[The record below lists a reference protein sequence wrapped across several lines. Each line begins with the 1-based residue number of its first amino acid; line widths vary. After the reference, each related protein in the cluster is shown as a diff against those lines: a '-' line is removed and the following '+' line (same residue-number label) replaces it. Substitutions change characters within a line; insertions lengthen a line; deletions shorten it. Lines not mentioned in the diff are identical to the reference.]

1 MAVTCANKT
10 NKSSAVAGTSIV
22 TASITPSANKL
33 LTALVCSRQ
42 SAGTTQLPTV
52 SGDSLTWAQ
61 VATFELGG
69 RRTTLFTAFGP
80 SPTAGAVTADFA
92 GVSQTTM
99 TLQIDEFTGAR
110 FSYGNN
116 GTDCLLNATTSTAN
130 PVGSLTITLPGF
142 QNSGNATYGVFQQS
156 SGATPTAG
164 TGFTLIANATNVGGF
179 ITAVTEFQAA
189 NDTSVDVSMSVSTSR
204 ISGWA
209 FEVVAATPPASPLLL
224 Y

>member
-1 MAVTCANKT
+1 MAVSCANKA
-10 NKSSAVAGTSIV
+10 NKTSAVAGTSIV
-22 TASITPSANKL
+22 TASITPTANKL

-42 SAGTTQLPTV
+42 ASGTTQLPTV
-52 SGDSLTWAQ
+52 SGCSLTWAQ

-69 RRTTLFTAFGP
+69 RRTTVFTAFGP

-116 GTDCLLNATTSTAN
+116 GTDCLINATTATNN

-142 QNSGNATYGVFQQS
+142 QNSGNATYACFHQS
-156 SGATPTAG
+156 SAATPTAG
-164 TGFTLIANATNVGGF
+164 TGFTIIANSGAIGGF
-179 ITAVTEFQAA
+179 INAVTEFQAA
-189 NDTSVDVSMSVSTSR
+189 PDTTADISYSVSTSR

-209 FEVVAATPPASPLLL
+209 FEVVAATPPMFFAAG
-224 Y
+224 